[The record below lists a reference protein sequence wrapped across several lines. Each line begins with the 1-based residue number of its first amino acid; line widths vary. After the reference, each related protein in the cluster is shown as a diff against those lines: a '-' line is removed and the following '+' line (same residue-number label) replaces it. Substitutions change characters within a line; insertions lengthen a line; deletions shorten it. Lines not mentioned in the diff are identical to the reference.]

1 MKRHEI
7 HSFVI
12 IVSYNILQI
21 SIIPFPEVEFILECE
36 MLVSIH

>member
-7 HSFVI
+7 HSF
-12 IVSYNILQI
+12 VSYNILQI